1 MTTHTKVH
9 TKSSIFQHSTLG
21 VASLHFYFK
30 SDASEVI
37 QLMTES
43 AKTFQTFS
51 PLNARNIEAEEETYV
66 CNIKHSPACPASVVD
81 FGPWLPSSQTPLSMK
96 TPETTKY
103 CSHFA
108 ANSGQQG

>member
-1 MTTHTKVH
+1 MTTYTKVH
-9 TKSSIFQHSTLG
+9 TKRNIVQHSIVCHSQLTLG

-51 PLNARNIEAEEETYV
+51 PLNA
-66 CNIKHSPACPASVVD
+66 
-81 FGPWLPSSQTPLSMK
+81 
-96 TPETTKY
+96 
-103 CSHFA
+103 
-108 ANSGQQG
+108 